1 MRRTAVFILLCLLFG
16 ALLSVAVAWWAALT
30 EWEDPETTAIEH
42 NGWKAGVVYTP
53 ASTLIGAIHVDQ
65 MEYVLERY
73 GIPPGSAYYN
83 ETSPPEWFS
92 LSTKPA
98 NQNAIIRGIG
108 AGWPLRCVVFVQEH
122 TGESV
127 FPEWE
132 LVMSGGIV
140 GTNPLGSAE
149 DFSWSRNHLPLQVV
163 PMGFLVDA
171 LIYGAGVF
179 FPVLVVRLNLRLRAK
194 HHQRRKRC
202 PHCKYDLSG
211 STSVLCSECGAD
223 PLRPPPIISPGITV
237 VTGVVTIILLMA
249 LVGFGVSFSAK
260 FPFSQ
265 LHYAAYHGDVR
276 TVRNELAAGEDIDG
290 TAPTYDWSW
299 LTTTYTPLSLACAS
313 GETEVVQYLLDSS
326 ADLEMRNSDGSKALH
341 MALESGSLDCL
352 SLLLENGADAN
363 AKVGDDTDALWLI
376 AYKPDYDP
384 RLLDLLLDAGYSF
397 EPRGKKVDLALLTAT
412 RRGNDQFIHRLLEL
426 GAVPGY
432 GAMRGAVMA
441 GRADWLRLF
450 VGHGADVTSV
460 PKAYWPFLHAVSP
473 DNNPR
478 EIIEFLIQHGQQID
492 TADELGVTA
501 LMWVTILGNPG
512 ICRIFLEFGAD
523 PNLRDDSGKNAL
535 DHAIV
540 SGADDIEGVVLVLLD
555 AGAEVR
561 LVDEKGEPRF
571 DELDPELVKLLQ
583 ENAASNS
590 KEKQPGQ

>member
-1 MRRTAVFILLCLLFG
+1 MRSTAGFILLCLLFG
-16 ALLSVAVAWWAALT
+16 ALLSVAVAWWATLT

-42 NGWKAGVVYTP
+42 NGWKAGVEYTP

-73 GIPPGSAYYN
+73 GIPPGAAYYN
-83 ETSPPEWFS
+83 ETSPPSWFS
-92 LSTKPA
+92 LSTKPVTYS
-98 NQNAIIRGIG
+98 AIIRGIG
-108 AGWPLRCVVFVQEH
+108 AGWPLTCVVLVQEH

-127 FPEWE
+127 IPEWD
-132 LVMSGGIV
+132 LVTSGGIV
-140 GTNPLGSAE
+140 GTNPFDSEA
-149 DFSWSRNHLPLQVV
+149 DYSWSRNHLPLQVV
-163 PMGFLVDA
+163 PMGFFVDA

-194 HHQRRKRC
+194 RHYRHKRC
-202 PHCKYDLSG
+202 PRCKYDLSR

-223 PLRPPPIISPGITV
+223 PLRPPPIISPAITV
-237 VTGVVTIILLMA
+237 LTGAVTIMLLMA

-260 FPFSQ
+260 LPFSQ
-265 LHYAAYHGDVR
+265 LHYAAYHGDVS

-290 TAPTYDWSW
+290 TAPTYNQPGPAA
-299 LTTTYTPLSLACAS
+299 TYSPLSLACAS
-313 GETEVVQYLLDSS
+313 GETEVVQYLIESG
-326 ADLEMRNSDGSKALH
+326 ADLETRNWDGATALH
-341 MALESGSLDCL
+341 MAVESGSFDCL
-352 SLLLENGADAN
+352 SLVLDNGADAN
-363 AKVGDDTDALWLI
+363 AERFGGDDALWII
-376 AYKPDYDP
+376 AYNPDYDP
-384 RLLDLLLDAGYSF
+384 LLLDLLLDAGYSF

-432 GAMRGAVMA
+432 GALRGAVMT
-441 GRADWLRLF
+441 GRVDWLTLF
-450 VGHGADVTSV
+450 VRHGADAASV
-460 PKAYWPFLHAVSP
+460 PKDYWPFLHAVSP

-478 EIIEFLIQHGQQID
+478 EVLEFLIQHGQQID

-540 SGADDIEGVVLVLLD
+540 SGADDIEGVVSVLLD
-555 AGAEVR
+555 AGAELR
-561 LVDEKGEPRF
+561 FVDENGEPRF
-571 DELDPELVKLLQ
+571 DDLDPEILKLLQ
-583 ENAASNS
+583 EKTRSKL
-590 KEKQPGQ
+590 KEKQPGR